1 MKKILAVL
9 LSVLCIFSMLSVSA
23 FAIGDIFEGVIGDY
37 VGITE
42 EDDGIDAQMMYGI
55 HYKMDTITN
64 VSIMYMP
71 NPTIT
76 FKQPVTAKVTTDTP
90 LSVDYQFVCWKHGE
104 TGELYYPG
112 DPIEVTGAVTL
123 YAVWEEKSD
132 SESRVIRVITT
143 ALETLKRLIQ
153 QFLGIIED
161 VEDFESEYY
170 ATTTAV
176 FID

>member
-23 FAIGDIFEGVIGDY
+23 FAIGDIVEDVVGDY
-37 VGITE
+37 IGVTE
-42 EDDGIDAQMMYGI
+42 EDGIDAQMLYGI
-55 HYKMDTITN
+55 HYEMETITN
-64 VSIMYMP
+64 ISIMYMP

-90 LSVDYQFVCWKHGE
+90 LSVDYQFICWRHGE

-112 DPIEVTGAVTL
+112 DSIDVTGKVTL
-123 YAVWEEKSD
+123 YAVWEEKSED
-132 SESRVIRVITT
+132 EPRVIRVITT

-153 QFLGIIED
+153 QFLGVIED
-161 VEDFESEYY
+161 AEEFESEYY
-170 ATTTAV
+170 ATTTSV
-176 FID
+176 IID